1 MLILAILAVVTLG
14 IIGVNTYLTAIRDID
29 RALAS
34 LRADQGDEPAVS
46 NPNQEPQ

>member
-1 MLILAILAVVTLG
+1 MLILAILAAVTLG
-14 IIGVNTYLTAIRDID
+14 IIGINAYLTAIRDID

-34 LRADQGDEPAVS
+34 LRADQGDEPAVP